1 MICQF
6 KKKELYEEQNFLR
19 SGTSY
24 SICGDLYLKCFSP
37 LTPGVH
43 CRVFKYV

>member
-6 KKKELYEEQNFLR
+6 KKKELHVEQNFLR

-24 SICGDLYLKCFSP
+24 SIRGDLYLKFFSP
-37 LTPGVH
+37 LTPGVY
-43 CRVFKYV
+43 CRSFKYV